1 LFVAVNA
8 VLGVLGDPS
17 RERQM
22 DAVRFVLRR
31 LSGILGLYY
40 LFGLTGLALAYLG
53 VKSIIGTTAGAGILA
68 VFLITQV
75 YIAGSCWLRAAYQAG
90 QLQMLAAS
98 GPTQGADK
106 RESGT
111 GYPIPS

>member
-1 LFVAVNA
+1 
-8 VLGVLGDPS
+8 
-17 RERQM
+17 M

-31 LSGILGLYY
+31 LSGTLGLYY
-40 LFGLTGLALAYLG
+40 LFGLTGLAMALAYLG

-98 GPTQGADK
+98 GPTLRADK
-106 RESGT
+106 KEAGPKEKT
-111 GYPIPS
+111 AAG